1 MCFRSSL
8 TFAPIIRDVGTDP
21 AAPAGHPVPLSISID
36 ALPIRVDASYAN
48 DSAGFPDVHNAAVGR
63 GTGTAVAGGETWVE
77 AAAFIGESEE
87 WEGQKEDWKL
97 HFGVMG

>member
-1 MCFRSSL
+1 
-8 TFAPIIRDVGTDP
+8 
-21 AAPAGHPVPLSISID
+21 
-36 ALPIRVDASYAN
+36 
-48 DSAGFPDVHNAAVGR
+48 VHNAAVGR

-77 AAAFIGESEE
+77 AAAFISESEE

>member
-1 MCFRSSL
+1 
-8 TFAPIIRDVGTDP
+8 
-21 AAPAGHPVPLSISID
+21 
-36 ALPIRVDASYAN
+36 
-48 DSAGFPDVHNAAVGR
+48 VHNAAVSR

-97 HFGVMG
+97 HFGVTG